1 MSEAVDSA
9 AALDKQIAP
18 SENSGVAAAGRQRE
32 THMGFV
38 RSLATLLFIL
48 ALPVALVTTN
58 IRILVNL
65 PAVYDYAF
73 DRYDAVQTTGL
84 SRADLDGTAKA
95 IRSYFNNDEPTLYY
109 PVTEGGLQTP
119 VFSAK
124 ETRHMQDVKRLLVW
138 MNRVQMLTAVYVLA
152 YVVVFF
158 VWAREGNARQL
169 AGQALVGLALG
180 AIVVGGI
187 AIFAATGFE
196 AAWSRF
202 HELLFTNGDW
212 QLDPRTDHLIQM
224 FPEAF
229 WRDMTML
236 LGVMSAVE
244 AAAIAVVSVVYLV
257 GTRRER
263 QHLPAA
269 VELGASNTQA
279 A

>member
-1 MSEAVDSA
+1 MGEAVDNA
-9 AALDKQIAP
+9 AALDKPIAP

-58 IRILVNL
+58 IRVLVNL

-73 DRYDAVQTTGL
+73 ERYDAVQTTGL

-169 AGQALVGLALG
+169 AGQALIGLALG
-180 AIVVGGI
+180 AIVVGGV
-187 AIFAATGFE
+187 AIFAATGFN
-196 AAWSRF
+196 AAWARF
-202 HELLFTNGDW
+202 HEVLFTNGDW

-229 WRDMTML
+229 WRDMTVL

-244 AAAIAVVSVVYLV
+244 ATAIAIVSAVYLV

-263 QHLPAA
+263 QHLAA
-269 VELGASNTQA
+269 TLELGASNTQA